1 MPQRTRKTIDTGIYL
16 VNGVVYLER
25 TKGGKLHRR
34 KARLQF
40 SAALNSRGLP
50 TQDLRQEYR
59 EFCDAIENEEFREIK
74 RARSCSPSVEAFA
87 DLYRKSAEVEFS
99 KYGQPRPGTVS
110 NNTTAFLFIARECG
124 AERIEALDGAA
135 IERWVA
141 KRCAGEAIGEGGID
155 RARVSAWS
163 TVNQA
168 RSLWAKWARP
178 YYAAEHIELPECLFN
193 WPCPKR
199 GARAVRYERPP
210 EELRKA
216 TFAWYNKLEKEDA
229 VLWLAATL
237 YVQFSMRPVDSA
249 ELRWADFARRE
260 DGNWTLHYVPSKTRG
275 RTNRQREVRWPVKA
289 DLMQRMKTA
298 GAEDYVLPGATH
310 AERYAIYIRRLNAEM
325 REIGW
330 TRERYGKAGYELRK
344 MCVDAVYQRHGL
356 ERAVQVSGD
365 NAKTVTDFY
374 SDPNADKLKPM
385 DVTRM

>member
-1 MPQRTRKTIDTGIYL
+1 MPQRIRKTIDTGVYL

-50 TQDLRQEYR
+50 TQELKQEYR

-99 KYGQPRPGTVS
+99 KYGQPRPVTV
-110 NNTTAFLFIARECG
+110 NNNATAFLFIARECG
-124 AERIEALDGAA
+124 AARIDALDGAA
-135 IERWVA
+135 VERWVA
-141 KRCAGEAIGEGGID
+141 RRCAAEALGEGGID

-178 YYAAEHIELPECLFN
+178 YYAASHIELPPCLFN
-193 WPCPKR
+193 WSMPKR
-199 GARAVRYERPP
+199 GAMSRRYVRPP
-210 EELRKA
+210 EDLRRA
-216 TFAWYNKLEKEDA
+216 TFDWYNKLEKEDA

-249 ELRWADFARRE
+249 ELRWSNFERRE
-260 DGNWTLHYVPSKTRG
+260 DGNWTLHYVPSKTRE
-275 RTNRQREVRWPVKA
+275 RTNRQREVRWPVA
-289 DLMQRMKTA
+289 EDLMRRMYAA
-298 GAEDYVLPGATH
+298 GAEDYLLPGATH
-310 AERYAIYIRRLNAEM
+310 VERYAIYIRRLNKQI
-325 REIGW
+325 RKLGW

-344 MCVDAVYQRHGL
+344 MCVDAVNQKHGMA
-356 ERAVQVSGD
+356 RAVQVSGD
-365 NAKTVTDFY
+365 NAQTVMAY
-374 SDPNADKLKPM
+374 YADPNADRLEPM
-385 DVTRM
+385 DITRM